1 LAKKDTP
8 IDFLA
13 QAQTN
18 AKLSARVEAA
28 VVRGNTV
35 TAGEILEIA
44 REFGYTFTRAEF
56 ERAVKQDIVRRF
68 NAGDESLAD
77 VVAMIKK
84 KSKPVPSSC
93 ADGCLS
99 YTKSWHPT
107 RLSVGAKP
115 DLH

>member
-1 LAKKDTP
+1 MPKNDTP
-8 IDFLA
+8 LDFLA
-13 QAQTN
+13 HAQSN

-28 VVRGNTV
+28 VVRGNAV
-35 TAGEILEIA
+35 MAGEVLEIA

-68 NAGDESLAD
+68 NEGDDSVAD
-77 VVAMIKK
+77 VAAMIKK
-84 KSKPVPSSC
+84 KKPKPVPSSC

-107 RLSVGAKP
+107 RL
-115 DLH
+115 